1 MKHWNDSSCGGKA
14 PLQTTTENCWKT
26 RTLAADPDRVPALPV
41 LFPLT
46 FLRAFA
52 LRICTHILFQMAGEK
67 PYEVRVSWDS
77 PASRRRAAADL
88 VSGCEK
94 SEGLKN
100 WLWNFYKKS
109 MKKQAK
115 KNFEVMSE
123 WHSGFNLRIFKCH
136 IYLFLLQMTENWN
149 QAVLYDKGSLLI
161 HW

>member
-1 MKHWNDSSCGGKA
+1 MNGCYLDETLERFQLW
-14 PLQTTTENCWKT
+14 WKGST
-26 RTLAADPDRVPALPV
+26 SDDYGELLKNTDLAADPDWVPALPV

-100 WLWNFYKKS
+100 WL
-109 MKKQAK
+109 
-115 KNFEVMSE
+115 
-123 WHSGFNLRIFKCH
+123 
-136 IYLFLLQMTENWN
+136 
-149 QAVLYDKGSLLI
+149 
-161 HW
+161 